1 MQDSK
6 HYLPRFRK
14 ATDVQATWRE
24 FGWVPPSED
33 SDTKAKWQFYRT
45 LNTQEIPSDDQV
57 PSMGSMA
64 S

>member
-45 LNTQEIPSDDQV
+45 LDTESVAQEGGGV
-57 PSMGSMA
+57 
-64 S
+64 